1 MSCASGAHDTSEG
14 WRLILSK
21 TRNAAG
27 RGGSNSRKRELRS
40 CLWLRDHDPC
50 TVDGLLESALVGD
63 DKKTRLAAAGTLLAV
78 TDALEK
84 ALWPIKKDGLAPA
97 RGATTRPGPP
107 SSVRQAAAAAR
118 STSDD
123 VHLLSGLAVSLAERF
138 VPLLTAIAEGT
149 PAPSRLLSPQQQR
162 NASATGA
169 EVEAATS
176 APRAGDKTP
185 PPTAAVAKA
194 TAGTPAAAAR
204 PTALACFAA
213 ECALALTSACALVA
227 SAVASSTGPATP
239 EAASATGPAATP
251 VPLCA
256 ATTAA
261 GNGHTA
267 DGSCGEEG
275 VEMVPV
281 VEVHE
286 IYRGGGRGETP
297 PEKRASLARS
307 RGGAVPTTDR
317 EEEGGKKGA
326 GDEDKEQTRAAIAKE
341 REAEKKPHGRW
352 RALRVLSELLPSSTI
367 PLLVL
372 AEAWLGG
379 VAEGS
384 ASVGA
389 AGSGSGGGNGGSSYK
404 DLYKMQPGSD
414 GRGPGGVRAAPR
426 DGNAYS
432 GVSAPWDSKG
442 GWSEAGRSSCLSFG
456 GVRGA
461 VAGEGGRG
469 LAATAVHDLVAV
481 LVSAVDVARRLEE
494 REAQRRRALERDGLE
509 EGEISSPRHGRDVVL
524 SGMVE
529 HAAWHLARTMPWVLS
544 NRRWPTAQLK
554 GGSGGGGSAAGGRRG
569 GGPVRSELLEL
580 VGELRACDPRVLEMA
595 GIEPPDGV
603 EEGRWLT
610 LRNLCICVGGA
621 RTKDV
626 FRAGVVAG
634 RADGDDRG
642 GDGEGGDDLVGAL
655 QEALIRSLCGSKPEA
670 QKLASSALVWVM
682 SAALEEKKDRS
693 GSLGPT
699 KDLLDVGPLLGLLG
713 QAGEG
718 GGDSG
723 ASDAVCLVLTGLAVN
738 YPLLVVP
745 KVLRAATGDPGA
757 AADTSPGD
765 ASGASPR
772 WSAAA
777 RLRLTVIL
785 AEALRCTDGGRLRNV
800 PFPVRDEHG
809 GLSRF
814 DGVGEHL
821 IQCLGGDDL
830 RRRSVASEGLVSLDP
845 GWVVPRLCRWLS
857 GREAG
862 EEGTTERRHDGG
874 GDGVYDGIGGSG
886 WESRGR
892 SAALQALG
900 NLIVRGRDP
909 PDALSALLDSLRN
922 DPPHEA
928 VGNLAEGGGGGS
940 SDSGV
945 GGSDERK
952 SKGLVGRVM
961 GSLPIWARR
970 LKNRSD
976 AVHEQEDESLVVSRQ
991 SSRNPAGCP
1000 TGVVAAAEEEDEED
1014 EEADATLAT
1023 AVVVASPTLYGECL
1037 EVAAVK
1043 ALAAPGEPLPVRFF
1057 AALAAAAATGASGGG
1072 VDDVTGADDKV
1083 DGRTSAA
1090 AASVVPTDV
1099 AEDISTVTLSPTDTS
1114 ASTETSTAGTP
1125 VICTGE
1131 EHQSGLLSAEGVAA
1145 GARTAVGGEARAGRR
1160 RKRSEGCSKR
1170 RRSSL
1175 AGVLQLVRGR
1185 MIGQA
1190 RLSEDLL
1197 GDESQEASETVRALL
1212 FCRLTPLLILN
1223 ALPPAA
1229 LLSEDQQEQ
1238 TMSME
1243 FSKEDFHVCGVGS
1256 RRQVSPVAGGSGPTT
1271 GAPPPCGLGACL
1283 EEIRA
1288 LLLERTEQL
1297 YEYDQIQR
1305 MSAEVSGILPPRLI
1319 LPGVVSTTF
1328 RFCDSVEGSSSED
1341 PGAEHQGDESVESP
1355 GTLASRA
1362 LFTAC
1367 HAATSHG
1374 ASVGPWLAP
1383 LLSAI
1388 IRVALLPV
1396 TSDADDDV
1404 AQVQKAAMN
1413 CLAVLL
1419 QSSAQATAATSAK
1432 LDLASESFEW
1442 EIVSSVVPE
1451 ADMVSSAAVP
1461 SRIFSPMEIG
1471 DVPEFVGGVA
1481 VGGVLPERFRGGD
1494 EGSWLDKSLKEAFRR
1509 EGRQENGEETGAEE
1523 GSDEG
1528 DSGGGGGRVPALP
1541 AQLRMCFANSAVTV
1555 ARRCPPEFLPALCSR
1570 GNLLGTLLTGASR
1583 GSGLLRAACLQAL
1596 FALVYRTKN
1605 VFESGAISGRG
1616 SRGGVSCTC
1625 DDVMQVAC
1633 DALGTDQ
1640 HPEVRVSGLKLLLGV
1655 VAAGASPS
1663 AAAAKI
1669 SPVPSRHPHEQPPLI
1684 SDAGA
1689 SGNDTGITEIGGGG
1703 GQYRGV
1709 DDGVGGDGRVRGD
1722 GGDGRV
1728 GAGVNEAA
1736 SGGIP
1741 SGRESAISFSG
1752 SRQRGAAGI
1761 REARILMT
1769 PDRHSDK
1776 SATLATAAG
1785 AGASTGRSVLSP
1797 AVMSR
1802 AKRLLIGLSNIDE
1815 SAEIRKLASQALAAL
1830 GGSATS

>member
-1 MSCASGAHDTSEG
+1 MSCATGAHDTSEG

-21 TRNAAG
+21 IRNAAD

-40 CLWLRDHDPC
+40 CLNRQGLQIVPVIRRAVRWLRDHDSC

-63 DKKTRLAAAGTLLAV
+63 DKKTRLAAVGTLLAV
-78 TDALEK
+78 TDSLEK
-84 ALWPIKKDGLAPA
+84 GLWPIKEDGLSPA

-107 SSVRQAAAAAR
+107 SSVRQVAAAAR
-118 STSDD
+118 SASDE
-123 VHLLSGLAVSLAERF
+123 VRVLSGLAVSLAERF
-138 VPLLTAIAEGT
+138 VPLLTAIAEGM
-149 PAPSRLLSPQQQR
+149 PPPPSRVLPPQQQR
-162 NASATGA
+162 NASGTGA
-169 EVEAATS
+169 GMEAAT
-176 APRAGDKTP
+176 AAAGAGDIAP
-185 PPTAAVAKA
+185 SPTAAVAKT
-194 TAGTPAAAAR
+194 TAGTAAAAAR
-204 PTALACFAA
+204 PTALACFAT

-239 EAASATGPAATP
+239 EAAGATGPATTP
-251 VPLCA
+251 VPLSA
-256 ATTAA
+256 AATAA
-261 GNGHTA
+261 GGGHT
-267 DGSCGEEG
+267 DEGSCGEKG
-275 VEMVPV
+275 VEVVPV
-281 VEVHE
+281 VEADE
-286 IYRGGGRGETP
+286 IYRDGGRGETSP
-297 PEKRASLARS
+297 ARQASPARS
-307 RGGAVPTTDR
+307 RGGPVRATDGK
-317 EEEGGKKGA
+317 EEGGKKGA
-326 GDEDKEQTRAAIAKE
+326 GEEEKEQTRAAIAKE
-341 REAEKKPHGRW
+341 RGAEEEPRGRW

-379 VAEGS
+379 VAEGG

-389 AGSGSGGGNGGSSYK
+389 AGSGSGGGNGDSKPGS
-404 DLYKMQPGSD
+404 GSD
-414 GRGPGGVRAAPR
+414 GRGPGGVRAASR

-432 GVSAPWDSKG
+432 GVSVPWDCRG
-442 GWSEAGRSSCLSFG
+442 GWSRAGRSARLSFG

-469 LAATAVHDLVAV
+469 LAAKAVRDLVAV
-481 LVSAVDVARRLEE
+481 LVSAVNVARRLEE
-494 REAQRRRALERDGLE
+494 QDAERKRVLERDGLE
-509 EGEISSPRHGRDVVL
+509 EGEISSPRHGRYVVL
-524 SGMVE
+524 GGMVE
-529 HAAWHLARTMPWVLS
+529 HAAWHLARTMPWILR

-554 GGSGGGGSAAGGRRG
+554 GGSGRGGSAAGGRRG
-569 GGPVRSELLEL
+569 EGPVRSELLGL
-580 VGELRACDPRVLEMA
+580 VRELRACDPRVLEMA
-595 GIEPPDGV
+595 GIEPPEGV

-626 FRAGVVAG
+626 FRAGVVGG
-634 RADGDDRG
+634 RADGDDGG

-655 QEALIRSLCGSKPEA
+655 QEALIRALCGSKPEA

-682 SAALEEKKDRS
+682 STALEETKDRS
-693 GSLGPT
+693 GSVGPT
-699 KDLLDVGPLLGLLG
+699 KDRLDVGPLLGLLG

-745 KVLRAATGDPGA
+745 KVGGCGA
-757 AADTSPGD
+757 ASCYWRPRRS
-765 ASGASPR
+765 SGYFPR
-772 WSAAA
+772 GCIRSVPWLVRSCSVAAH
-777 RLRLTVIL
+777 
-785 AEALRCTDGGRLRNV
+785 
-800 PFPVRDEHG
+800 RD
-809 GLSRF
+809 SRS
-814 DGVGEHL
+814 
-821 IQCLGGDDL
+821 LGSDDL
-830 RRRSVASEGLVSLDP
+830 RQRNIASEGLVSLDP
-845 GWVVPRLCRWLS
+845 GWAVPRLCRWLS

-862 EEGTTERRHDGG
+862 EEGTTGRRQDGG

-886 WESRGR
+886 WGSRGR

-900 NLIVRGRDP
+900 NLIVHGRDP

-922 DPPHEA
+922 EPPPKA
-928 VGNLAEGGGGGS
+928 IGNLAEVGGGGG

-945 GGSDERK
+945 GGSDDRK

-961 GSLPIWARR
+961 GSLPLWARR
-970 LKNRSD
+970 LKHRSD
-976 AVHEQEDESLVVSRQ
+976 AVHEQEDESFVVSRQ
-991 SSRNPAGCP
+991 AGRNPAGGP
-1000 TGVVAAAEEEDEED
+1000 SGVVVAAAEEDQEDEED
-1014 EEADATLAT
+1014 EEADKTLT
-1023 AVVVASPTLYGECL
+1023 AAVEVASPTLYGECL
-1037 EVAAVK
+1037 EAAAIK

-1057 AALAAAAATGASGGG
+1057 AALAAATSARGGC
-1072 VDDVTGADDKV
+1072 VDDATCADDKV

-1090 AASVVPTDV
+1090 AASVVPTG

-1114 ASTETSTAGTP
+1114 ADTETWPSTP

-1131 EHQSGLLSAEGVAA
+1131 EHQSGLLSAESVAPGA
-1145 GARTAVGGEARAGRR
+1145 GTAVGGEARAGKRR
-1160 RKRSEGCSKR
+1160 RRSEGCSRR
-1170 RRSSL
+1170 RRSTL

-1185 MIGQA
+1185 MTGQA

-1197 GDESQEASETVRALL
+1197 GDEVTLVVSQEASETVRALL

-1223 ALPPAA
+1223 ALPPVA

-1243 FSKEDFHVCGVGS
+1243 FSKEDFHVSGVGS
-1256 RRQVSPVAGGSGPTT
+1256 RRQGSPVAGGSEPTEGGPRS
-1271 GAPPPCGLGACL
+1271 CGLGACL

-1297 YEYDQIQR
+1297 YEFDQIQR
-1305 MSAEVSGILPPRLI
+1305 MSAEVSGILPPRLV
-1319 LPGVVSTTF
+1319 LPGVVSRIF
-1328 RFCDSVEGSSSED
+1328 RFCESVEGSSSED
-1341 PGAEHQGDESVESP
+1341 PGAEHQGDDSVESR

-1374 ASVGPWLAP
+1374 ASVGSWLAP

-1396 TSDADDDV
+1396 TSDAADDV
-1404 AQVQKAAMN
+1404 AHVQKAAMN

-1419 QSSAQATAATSAK
+1419 QSSAQATATTSAT
-1432 LDLASESFEW
+1432 LDLASKAFEW
-1442 EIVSSVVPE
+1442 EIASSVVPE
-1451 ADMVSSAAVP
+1451 TDMVSSAAIP
-1461 SRIFSPMEIG
+1461 SGIFPPMGIR
-1471 DVPEFVGGVA
+1471 DVPEFVGSVA
-1481 VGGVLPERFRGGD
+1481 IWGVLPERFSGGD

-1509 EGRQENGEETGAEE
+1509 EGAQKNGEEMGAEG

-1528 DSGGGGGRVPALP
+1528 GTGGGRVPAFP
-1541 AQLRMCFANSAVTV
+1541 AQLRMCFANSVVTV

-1605 VFESGAISGRG
+1605 VFEGGAISGSG
-1616 SRGGVSCTC
+1616 SRGGASCTC

-1633 DALGTDQ
+1633 DALGKDQ

-1663 AAAAKI
+1663 AAAAKA
-1669 SPVPSRHPHEQPPLI
+1669 SPVPSRDPHEQPPNFI
-1684 SDAGA
+1684 SDVGA
-1689 SGNDTGITEIGGGG
+1689 SGNDRGITEIRGGGG
-1703 GQYRGV
+1703 PDRGV

-1736 SGGIP
+1736 SAGIP
-1741 SGRESAISFSG
+1741 SGTESAMNLSG
-1752 SRQRGAAGI
+1752 SRQRGTAGI
-1761 REARILMT
+1761 REAKALMM
-1769 PDRHSDK
+1769 PDRQSDK
-1776 SATLATAAG
+1776 STGTLATAAG

-1815 SAEIRKLASQALAAL
+1815 SAEARKLASQALVAL
-1830 GGSATS
+1830 GGSAT